1 MTDQLKNTEQTIA
14 NLEGLAFFRNF
25 AKLTFNRHVEAVY
38 YRNTEDN
45 IQARRA
51 LLITDK
57 DTQISIANKQLL
69 FFFSLQKFTQQTEE
83 RISFAKGTAQKD
95 PNMIRVKIQLSPKLL
110 YGEDGQPLGKRYISV
125 PNIDES
131 KLGELRNFTFK
142 HGSITRLYCFA
153 DRTQI
158 KVCAFDEAEG
168 DRAINAALKLVLSDK
183 KLGTSEEHSFTGK
196 PPKDTKTP
204 LLMGVTSVCNELHL
218 YYPNQRAVTLF
229 V

>member
-38 YRNTEDN
+38 HRNTEEN

-69 FFFSLQKFTQQTEE
+69 FFFSLQKFTQQTEDK
-83 RISFAKGTAQKD
+83 ISFAKGTAEKD
-95 PNMIRVKIQLSPKLL
+95 PNMIRLDVQLSPSLL
-110 YGEDGQPLGKRYISV
+110 YTKSGTSVGKRYISV
-125 PNIDES
+125 PHIDES
-131 KLGELRNFTFK
+131 KLGNFRDFTFI

-153 DRTQI
+153 DKKQI
-158 KVCAFDEAEG
+158 KVKAISEEEG
-168 DRAINAALKLVLSDK
+168 NRAINQLLKLVQPEWI
-183 KLGTSEEHSFTGK
+183 LGTAEEHGFTGK
-196 PPKDTKTP
+196 PPKDMGKP
-204 LLMGVTSVCNELHL
+204 LLDNIQSKCHELHIH
-218 YYPNQRAVTLF
+218 YPNLKSITFF